1 MPTYIGLL
9 EFTEQGIE
17 NIEDSPA
24 RLEEAKELAASLESE
39 VKEFYLTFGQYDAV
53 TVIEAPD
60 DETAA
65 RLVLTVTKGGAI
77 SSETLKAFPEE
88 EYRDVID
95 GLP

>member
-9 EFTEQGIE
+9 EFTQDGIE
-17 NIEDSPA
+17 NIDDSPA
-24 RLEEAKELAASLESE
+24 RLDKAKELAESLESE

-65 RLVLTVTKGGAI
+65 QLVLTVTKGGAI

-88 EYRDVID
+88 EYWEVIS